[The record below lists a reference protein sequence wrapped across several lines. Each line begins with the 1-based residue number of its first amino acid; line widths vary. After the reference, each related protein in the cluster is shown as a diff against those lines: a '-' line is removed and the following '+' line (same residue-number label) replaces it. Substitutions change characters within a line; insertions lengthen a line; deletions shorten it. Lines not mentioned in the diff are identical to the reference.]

1 MKIVMKTLFEKQYT
15 RVVVFNFN
23 CPQNNQNCENIGPV
37 SRTEEGVVS
46 LYDDLSSQ
54 RA

>member
-1 MKIVMKTLFEKQYT
+1 MKIVMKTVFEKQYT
-15 RVVVFNFN
+15 KEVILIYIA
-23 CPQNNQNCENIGPV
+23 PEQICENTGPI

-46 LYDDLSSQ
+46 LYDLSSN